1 MKTIQKIAFLRKNI
15 TMIDEEKAAVVLRLP
30 STLSAYSG
38 GKSQI
43 RLHADT
49 VEQLLA
55 TLEQQHPLVWQR
67 LCTEQGQLRAHVKMF
82 VNNELISG
90 PGGLATAL
98 KPGQE
103 VIVLPV
109 SPR

>member
-1 MKTIQKIAFLRKNI
+1 MS
-15 TMIDEEKAAVVLRLP
+15 DDDKAKVTLRLP

-43 RLHADT
+43 QIHADT

-55 TLEQQHPLVWQR
+55 VLEQLHPLVWER
-67 LCTEQGQLRAHVKMF
+67 LCTKEGHVRPHVKIF
-82 VNNELISG
+82 VNNEMITG
-90 PGGLATAL
+90 PNGLKTVL

-109 SPR
+109 TSGI

>member
-1 MKTIQKIAFLRKNI
+1 MS
-15 TMIDEEKAAVVLRLP
+15 DEERAAVTLRLP

-43 RLHADT
+43 LLRANT

-55 TLEQQHPLVWQR
+55 ALQILHPSVWER
-67 LCTEQGQLRAHVKMF
+67 LCTSEGHVREHVKLF
-82 VNNELISG
+82 VNNEMITG
-90 PGGLATAL
+90 PNGLQTPL

-103 VIVLPV
+103 IIVIPSASGV
-109 SPR
+109 

>member
-1 MKTIQKIAFLRKNI
+1 MS
-15 TMIDEEKAAVVLRLP
+15 DEERATVTLRLP

-43 RLHADT
+43 RMKADT

-55 TLEQQHPLVWQR
+55 ALERLHPLVWER
-67 LCTEQGQLRAHVKMF
+67 LCTQEGHVREHVKIF
-82 VNNELISG
+82 VNNEMITG
-90 PGGLATAL
+90 PNGLQTSL

-103 VIVLPV
+103 IIVL
-109 SPR
+109 STTAGF